1 MFTRNTIL
9 GEKKEFEKGIIVATV
24 SDIDDKNVRLNF
36 GYDYDAVI
44 SKNEFD
50 FDVKKD
56 DLVHISVK
64 SLSSS
69 SGPVASFS
77 DVKDYVSI
85 TLKREHYKKNLAKE
99 ALLYTSIPPIIVPP
113 NGSPILKGSL
123 PFPGLRKSG
132 WHYYFEIVEPKGI
145 VVRKDALLIPD
156 VLFFDTP
163 LNPEYHKKEMQEIAK
178 KGIEIVRD
186 YETKGF
192 IPVKEFNNHTQDR
205 IFIDNISIF
214 MTLDQ
219 AEPITAS
226 KDDNYENPRTGLER
240 DFIHLHRVRP
250 NEAMMYANRRPSVH
264 ASGVIDGK
272 APESDTLENEPI
284 IMERICDISDCDLE
298 TIEEFLRSAKL
309 KEDTEMVLIKCRGAV
324 ENILKE
330 IIKIDNR
337 IDSDKYSRKTSGEI
351 LNDDYIRKLFSENII
366 HSMMNVIKLGNIAA
380 HKNSDLSLDC
390 KKVIEDTEEIF
401 SWFKINYKKS

>member
-1 MFTRNTIL
+1 MFIRKTIL
-9 GEKKEFEKGIIVATV
+9 GEEQKFEKGYIVATV
-24 SDIDDKNVRLNF
+24 ADIDDNNVRLNF

-77 DVKDYVSI
+77 DVKEYVSI
-85 TLKREHYKKNLAKE
+85 TLKREHYKKNFKKE
-99 ALLYTSIPPIIVPP
+99 LLETIAGPHPIISNISVPW
-113 NGSPILKGSL
+113 LK
-123 PFPGLRKSG
+123 KSG
-132 WHYYFEIVEPKGI
+132 WYYYFEIVEPKSNI
-145 VVRKDALLIPD
+145 IRKDALLIPD

-178 KGIEIVRD
+178 KGIEIVRE

-192 IPVKEFNNHTQDR
+192 IPTKEFNNLTQDR

-226 KDDNYENPRTGLER
+226 KDNNYENLRTGLER
-240 DFIHLHRVRP
+240 DFIHRHRVSV
-250 NEAMMYANRRPSVH
+250 NETMMYTNRRPSVH

-272 APESDTLENEPI
+272 APESDTLENKS
-284 IMERICDISDCDLE
+284 ICDISNCDLE

-337 IDSDKYSRKTSGEI
+337 IDYDRYNRKTPGEI
-351 LNDDYIRKLFSENII
+351 LNDDYIRRMFSENII
-366 HSMMNVIKLGNIAA
+366 HSMINIIKLGNDAA
-380 HKNSDLSLDC
+380 HTNSESSIDC
-390 KKVIEDTEEIF
+390 KKVIEDTEEVF
-401 SWFKINYKKS
+401 SWFKINYKKL

>member
-1 MFTRNTIL
+1 MFTRETII

-77 DVKDYVSI
+77 DVKEYVSI
-85 TLKREHYKKNLAKE
+85 TLKREHYKKNFKKELLATIAE
-99 ALLYTSIPPIIVPP
+99 PHPFIPNI
-113 NGSPILKGSL
+113 SWLK
-123 PFPGLRKSG
+123 KSG
-132 WHYYFEIVEPKGI
+132 WYYYFEIVEPKSHI
-145 VVRKDALLIPD
+145 IRKDALLIPD

-163 LNPEYHKKEMQEIAK
+163 LNPEFHKKEMKKIAE
-178 KGIEIVRD
+178 KGIEIVRE

-192 IPVKEFNNHTQDR
+192 IPAKEFNNLTQDR

-226 KDDNYENPRTGLER
+226 KDNNYENLRTGLER
-240 DFIHLHRVRP
+240 DFIHRHRVSV
-250 NEAMMYANRRPSVH
+250 NETMMYTNRRPSVH
-264 ASGVIDGK
+264 ASGVIDEK
-272 APESDTLENEPI
+272 ALESVTLENEPI
-284 IMERICDISDCDLE
+284 IMERICNISDCDLE

-337 IDSDKYSRKTSGEI
+337 IDSDKYCRKTSGEI

-380 HKNSDLSLDC
+380 HKNSNLSLDC
-390 KKVIEDTEEIF
+390 KKVIRDTEEIF

>member
-1 MFTRNTIL
+1 MFTRETII
-9 GEKKEFEKGIIVATV
+9 GEKKEFEKGIIVATI
-24 SDIDDKNVRLNF
+24 SDIDDKNVRLKF

-44 SKNEFD
+44 PKNEFD

-56 DLVHISVK
+56 GLVHINVK
-64 SLSSS
+64 SLSSL

-132 WHYYFEIVEPKGI
+132 WYYYFEIVEPKGI
-145 VVRKDALLIPD
+145 VIRKDALLIPD

-192 IPVKEFNNHTQDR
+192 IPAKEFNNLTQDR

-214 MTLDQ
+214 MHLNK
-219 AEPITAS
+219 AEVS
-226 KDDNYENPRTGLER
+226 DNNDHRDIREGLSLS
-240 DFIHLHRVRP
+240 HVRP
-250 NEAMMYANRRPSVH
+250 SMCAMMSNSRHRSTMNTAE
-264 ASGVIDGK
+264 
-272 APESDTLENEPI
+272 ESSFDDESNEREKI
-284 IMERICDISDCDLE
+284 YDISDCDLE
-298 TIEEFLRSAKL
+298 NIEEFLKRAKS
-309 KEDTEMVLIKCRGAV
+309 KEDNEMVLIKCRGV
-324 ENILKE
+324 IESILKE

-337 IDSDKYSRKTSGEI
+337 IDYDRYNRKTPGEI
-351 LNDDYIRKLFSENII
+351 LNDDYIRRMFSENII
-366 HSMMNVIKLGNIAA
+366 HSMINIIKLGNDAA
-380 HKNSDLSLDC
+380 HTNSESSIDC
-390 KKVIEDTEEIF
+390 KKVIEDTEEVF
-401 SWFKINYKKS
+401 SWFKINYKKA

>member
-1 MFTRNTIL
+1 MFTRKTIL
-9 GEKKEFEKGIIVATV
+9 GEEQKFEKGYIVATV
-24 SDIDDKNVRLNF
+24 SDIDDKNVRLKF

-44 SKNEFD
+44 PKNEFD
-50 FDVKKD
+50 FDVEKD
-56 DLVHISVK
+56 GLVHINVK
-64 SLSSS
+64 SLSSL

-85 TLKREHYKKNLAKE
+85 TLKREHYKKNFTQKLLATI
-99 ALLYTSIPPIIVPP
+99 ARPHPIVPIIPVPLLKK
-113 NGSPILKGSL
+113 NG
-123 PFPGLRKSG
+123 
-132 WHYYFEIVEPKGI
+132 WYYYFEIVEPKGI
-145 VVRKDALLIPD
+145 VIRKDALLIPD
-156 VLFFDTP
+156 VLFFDTT

-192 IPVKEFNNHTQDR
+192 IPAKEFNNLTQDR

-214 MTLDQ
+214 MTLNQ

-226 KDDNYENPRTGLER
+226 KDNNYENPRTGFER
-240 DFIHLHRVRP
+240 DFIHRHRVRA
-250 NEAMMYANRRPSVH
+250 NEPMMNTNRRPSVH
-264 ASGVIDGK
+264 ASGVIDEK

-351 LNDDYIRKLFSENII
+351 LNDDYIRKLFSENVI

-380 HKNSDLSLDC
+380 HTNSESSIDC
-390 KKVIEDTEEIF
+390 KKVIEDTEEVF
-401 SWFKINYKKS
+401 SWFKINYKKL